1 MIAPEQ
7 SLLDDRLAGLVEI
20 ALVFLVAFLVIAIGW
35 RAVGPDPL
43 GRQAV
48 VWVANVLMLLTVW
61 VGLRVRGQGWRHL
74 GLARPAGGGW
84 RRWVRTLLQSLAVF
98 VVAAAAFIVGSMIM
112 GPLAGSAGA
121 EMGGYDYLRGN
132 LPMLLLALAA
142 VYVVSSLG
150 EEVLY
155 RGFLITRLEELAG
168 DGKSATAVAVA
179 VSAVVFGLVHFDW
192 GLVGIVQTTLMGLA
206 LAMAFLLVRRN
217 LWVLVLAHAYMDTLL
232 LVQLYLEPAG

>member
-1 MIAPEQ
+1 MITPDQ
-7 SLLDDRLAGLVEI
+7 SLPAERRAVIVEI

-35 RAVGPDPL
+35 QAVGPDPL

-48 VWVANVLMLLTVW
+48 VWVANVLMLLTIW
-61 VGLRVRGQGWRHL
+61 VGLRVRGQGWRDL
-74 GLARPAGGGW
+74 GLGRPAGGW
-84 RRWVRTLLQSLAVF
+84 RRRVRTLLQSLAVSF
-98 VVAAAAFIVGSMIM
+98 VAAAAFILGSIIM
-112 GPLAGSAGA
+112 TPLAGTAGA

-132 LPMLLLALAA
+132 LPMLLLALAG
-142 VYVVSSLG
+142 VYVVSSFG

-168 DGKSATAVAVA
+168 GGKGATAAAVA
-179 VSAVVFGLVHFDW
+179 ISAVVFGLVHFDW

-206 LAMAFLLVRRN
+206 LAVAFLMVKRN

-232 LVQLYLEPAG
+232 LVQLYLEPAT